1 MFVNRLLL
9 NASILTLVGGV
20 LVGCA
25 TAPSTHTTYQ
35 LSEARFG
42 HAVVAD
48 DEAIYVIGGSNASG
62 ALTRIERIDPTTK
75 ETSISTVRLVARRYI
90 SAVWD
95 GDESIYIY
103 GGYTSDNY
111 RLPVIEVFNTRTRK
125 VTRLKSPLSLA
136 RRHTSAAY
144 LDGKIYVL
152 GGSKLGDGRVSE
164 STPRLEAS
172 AEVAVFDT
180 EKQEWYRVQDL
191 PAAMDTRAFVYQS
204 QLCVVGGYNHSE
216 AFSRMDCYNPDRD
229 VWEPQPAAPTPI
241 SAHSVAV
248 YGDQLYVFGDYNNL
262 DQVLTFDFTQQI
274 WATADLPYRPSRHN
288 AATVFGDEIFVIGGT
303 QGTSGPFLAD
313 IQVFPMQR

>member
-1 MFVNRLLL
+1 MFANRLLL
-9 NASILTLVGGV
+9 KASILTLVGGF

-25 TAPSTHTTYQ
+25 TAPSTDTTYQ

-62 ALTRIERIDPTTK
+62 ALTRIERINPTTK
-75 ETSISTVRLVARRYI
+75 ETSVATVKLVSRRYI

-103 GGYTSDNY
+103 GGYTSDTY
-111 RLPVIEVFNTRTRK
+111 QMPVIEVFNTRTRK

-136 RRHTSAAY
+136 RRNTSAAF
-144 LDGKIYVL
+144 LDGKIYVV
-152 GGSKLGDGRVSE
+152 GGSTFSE
-164 STPRLEAS
+164 TIATEGTPQLVAS
-172 AEVAVFDT
+172 AEVAVFDID
-180 EKQEWYRVQDL
+180 KQEWYRVRDL
-191 PAAMDTRAFVYQS
+191 PVAMDTRAFVFQS

-216 AFSRMDCYNPDRD
+216 AFSRMDCYNADRD
-229 VWEPQPAAPTPI
+229 VWEPQPAAPVPI
-241 SAHSVAV
+241 SAHSVTV

-262 DQVLTFDFTQQI
+262 DQVLIFDFTQSVWSI
-274 WATADLPYRPSRHN
+274 ADLPYRSSRHN